1 MENGLLIFL
10 LTAVPFADVISMKEP
25 TMNKKWSEQGIEPGW
40 IVQLK
45 SVYENEALDAETDNY
60 IIANHLDR
68 NYSLVRLR
76 DGEAIAF
83 ADSVD
88 CLKSV
93 AEKTCD
99 SSIELV
105 DKWPNAYDW
114 GIDL

>member
-1 MENGLLIFL
+1 
-10 LTAVPFADVISMKEP
+10 
-25 TMNKKWSEQGIEPGW
+25 MNKKWSEQGIEPGW

-45 SVYENEALDAETDNY
+45 FADENEDLYPDNY
-60 IIANHLDR
+60 IIANHLDK
-68 NYSLVRLR
+68 NYSLVSLT
-76 DGEAIAF
+76 DGEVIAT

-105 DKWPNAYDW
+105 DKWPDAYDW

>member
-1 MENGLLIFL
+1 M
-10 LTAVPFADVISMKEP
+10 SR
-25 TMNKKWSEQGIEPGW
+25 KWSEQGIGVGW

-45 SVYENEALDAETDNY
+45 FADENEALYPDTDNY
-60 IIANHLDR
+60 IISKNANYALV
-68 NYSLVRLR
+68 SLT
-76 DGEAIAF
+76 DGEVIAT

-99 SSIELV
+99 SSIEFV
-105 DKWPNAYDW
+105 DAWPNTYDW